1 MISFKTFCTEAAAG
15 FKIQIQLPNGRWLT
29 FKSVPKGQV
38 INILKVMKQVKG
50 SNVNRRVRAVTGD
63 SEQLIDMLM

>member
-1 MISFKTFCTEAAAG
+1 MLSFKSFCAEATTG

-29 FKSVPKGQV
+29 FKSIPKGQV

-63 SEQLIDMLM
+63 NEQLLDMLF